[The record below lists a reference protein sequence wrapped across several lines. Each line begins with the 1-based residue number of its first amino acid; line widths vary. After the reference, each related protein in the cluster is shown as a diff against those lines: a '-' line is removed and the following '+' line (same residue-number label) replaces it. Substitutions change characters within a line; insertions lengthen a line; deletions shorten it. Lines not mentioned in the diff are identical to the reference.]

1 MQENYT
7 IFFLKITFAY
17 STGISYAIRYPLP
30 ATRYPIGPPMLSV
43 VLLRVLHPNHLKRI
57 HFFFLVRTIYF
68 HVVFCESCHHI
79 ALFL

>member
-17 STGISYAIRYPLP
+17 STGISYA
-30 ATRYPIGPPMLSV
+30 TCYPIGPPMLSV
-43 VLLRVLHPNHLKRI
+43 ILPRILHPNHLKRI